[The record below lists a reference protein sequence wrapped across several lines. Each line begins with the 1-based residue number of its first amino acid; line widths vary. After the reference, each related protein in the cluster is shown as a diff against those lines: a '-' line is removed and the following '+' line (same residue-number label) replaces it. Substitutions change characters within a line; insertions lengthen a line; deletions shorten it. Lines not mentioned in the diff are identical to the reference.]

1 MDLGIILLAAG
12 SSSRM
17 GTSKLLL
24 DIHGVPLLTY
34 IATIALQSGI
44 GEVVVVLGAN
54 ESEHRNAVGHIPVD
68 IVFNPHW
75 ERGMGGSIKVGLQHF
90 MARKPS
96 LSSILVMVC
105 DQPLLTSE
113 HLKKLNEKFIN
124 SRKPIVASS
133 YSDTSGVPAIF
144 EKSLFTEILSM
155 SDEQGARK
163 IIVAHPDKTIN
174 IEFKD
179 GSVDLDTPEDYRHFM
194 K

>member
-17 GTSKLLL
+17 GTSKQLLE
-24 DIHGVPLLTY
+24 INGVPLLTHT
-34 IATIALQSGI
+34 ATIALQSGI

-54 ESEHRNAVGHIPVD
+54 ESEHRKAVRHIPVD

-75 ERGMGGSIKVGLQHF
+75 ERGMGGSIKAGLKHF

-96 LSSILVMVC
+96 LSAILVMVC
-105 DQPLLTSE
+105 DQPLLTCE
-113 HLKKLNEKFIN
+113 HVKKLKETFIN
-124 SRKPIVASS
+124 LRKSIIASF
-133 YSDTSGVPAIF
+133 YSDTSGVPVIF

-155 SDEQGARK
+155 TDEQGARK
-163 IIVAHPDKTIN
+163 IIAAHPDKTVN
-174 IEFKD
+174 IEFKG
-179 GSVDLDTPEDYRHFM
+179 GSVDLDTPEDYRQFL